1 MAEEKSTNQEEKQEQ
16 KQEEN
21 VIVIE
26 EGETEKKKKKFIF
39 IIIILLLITII
50 LLLVL
55 AAVIIIKKKKSSA
68 AAVSP
73 EITEITK
80 KLEKKHIIQKDEIKQ
95 LIKKATILYNK
106 GEKEKA
112 LQILN
117 KLSSYSEALSYYNL
131 GVIKL
136 EEKNYKKAL
145 EYFQKAIKNKDNR
158 ALSAVNATYA
168 ALMLKNKKLFNY
180 YRRLAYTFLPEI
192 TKLKSYP
199 YYYAV
204 VMYYM
209 GYEFESIPALK
220 TKNPYKEESDK
231 LLSAIYEYY
240 GDYTKAQSIE
250 QNPFF
255 KGISLARIGEY
266 LLAKTYLGMSDKNE
280 SRFAL
285 ALVDLKLSD
294 FKEAS
299 AILKQFENNNIYPI
313 NVYLKPSLFETKTA
327 QKYFKENFL
336 KQKEDFYDLFFY
348 YAPYKVFNM
357 NQTISYLKKGIAG
370 IPIGS
375 IEESQSYLSKSA
387 TYSALNIKIS
397 NALKLALNGH
407 IYLANQ
413 KFKQLIKKRDTS
425 YILHY
430 DLALTYAQLGEYD
443 KAYTHFLRA
452 YHLNPND
459 LKSGIYAL
467 MALGKMKKTN
477 EYLVSSIKEDFTDN
491 TVLEQALLAIVRN
504 NTVKMAAFLEKEEK
518 NTPTWIIAR
527 LTSKALLD
535 KDYTYEALKLKSMY
549 PKEIIANLL
558 YFYSNNHNLPV
569 YKLALN
575 YQSMFFSQQLN
586 MNDFYYGAKI
596 VREWYFTFAK
606 ISGLLNKVRL
616 NLIKQAKKENFDL
629 IPILTRVAFANL
641 YTKHFEEAYVIYND
655 LINNKNITDPH
666 TLYHAAVAAIG
677 AGHHSNAVVLMEL
690 AKLKNPSFYEAR
702 YGLGLLW
709 QEANNLRAAS
719 IQYAKIP
726 DGFTSKYFDFNIK
739 AK

>member
-1 MAEEKSTNQEEKQEQ
+1 VAEENKTTEQ
-16 KQEEN
+16 DQDN

-26 EGETEKKKKKFIF
+26 ENENEPEKKKNKLVLLV
-39 IIIILLLITII
+39 IILLLVTIILLLI
-50 LLLVL
+50 L
-55 AAVIIIKKKKSSA
+55 AAVVIVKKKKSSA
-68 AAVSP
+68 QNSSP
-73 EITEITK
+73 EITEIAK
-80 KLEKKHIIQKDEIKQ
+80 KLEKKKIIKKDEIKQ
-95 LIKKATILYNK
+95 LIKRAAILYKK

-158 ALSAVNATYA
+158 ALSAINATYA
-168 ALMLKNKKLFNY
+168 ALMMKNQKLFNY
-180 YRRLAYTFLPEI
+180 YRELAYTFLPEI
-192 TKLKSYP
+192 AKLKSYP

-209 GYEFESIPALK
+209 GYEYNAIPALK
-220 TKNPYKEESDK
+220 INTPYEENAK
-231 LLSAIYEYY
+231 RLLSAIYEYY
-240 GDYTKAQSIE
+240 GDFTQAQAIE
-250 QNPFF
+250 ENNFY

-266 LLAKTYLGMSDKNE
+266 SLAKRYLSMSDTNL
-280 SRFAL
+280 SQFAL

-299 AILKQFENNNIYPI
+299 NIFKKLQDNNLYPI
-313 NVYLKPSLFETKTA
+313 TVYLKPSLFDTKAA
-327 QKYFKENFL
+327 QKEFQSSFL
-336 KQKEDFYDLFFY
+336 QKKEDFFDLFFY

-387 TYSALNIKIS
+387 TYSALNIQIS

-407 IYLANQ
+407 IYLANKKFQ
-413 KFKQLIKKRDTS
+413 KLIKKRDTS

-430 DLALTYAQLGEYD
+430 DLALTYAQLGDYIN
-443 KAYTHFLRA
+443 AYKHFLRA

-477 EYLVSSIKEDFTDN
+477 DYLVSSVKEDLNDETP
-491 TVLEQALLAIVRN
+491 LEEAMLAIVQN
-504 NTVKMAAFLEKEEK
+504 NTVQMAAFLEKEEK
-518 NTPTWIIAR
+518 NNPTWIIAK
-527 LTSKALLD
+527 LTSKALLGRE
-535 KDYTYEALKLKSMY
+535 YTYEALKLKSMF
-549 PKEIIANLL
+549 PKEIVANLL
-558 YFYSNNHNLPV
+558 YFYASNKNEPI

-575 YQSMFFSQQLN
+575 YQSLFFSKQFN

-596 VREWYFTFAK
+596 VREWYFSFAK

-616 NLIKQAKKENFDL
+616 DLLQKAKKESFDL
-629 IPILTRVAFANL
+629 IPILKRLAFADL
-641 YTKHFEEAYVIYND
+641 YTRHFEEAYVIYND

-666 TLYHAAVAAIG
+666 TMYHAAVSAIG
-677 AGHHSNAVVLMEL
+677 ADHHSNAVALMEL
-690 AKLKNPSFYEAR
+690 AKLKNPHYYEAR
-702 YGLGLLW
+702 YGLALLW
-709 QEANNLRAAS
+709 QETGNLRAAS
-719 IQYAKIP
+719 IQYKKIP
-726 DGFTSKYFDFNIK
+726 NTFESKFFDFNINNK
-739 AK
+739 